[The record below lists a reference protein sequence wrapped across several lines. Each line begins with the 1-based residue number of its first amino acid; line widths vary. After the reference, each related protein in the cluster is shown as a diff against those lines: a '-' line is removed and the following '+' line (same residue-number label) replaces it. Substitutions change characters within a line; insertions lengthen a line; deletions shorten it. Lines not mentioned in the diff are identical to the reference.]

1 MIQLRE
7 PSPGLLS
14 GSTTPRLRGAP
25 APYLVKS
32 DSLRRR
38 CRGLRVDV
46 CGSSSSVGSRV
57 EPGDLRTKLPRRDGV
72 FECGV
77 EDGGVVTAVGVV
89 DPEGSAESATFVAGV
104 GGGGRGPGG
113 ESVRDGEKGRGCSC
127 GRVRWCRWL
136 S

>member
-1 MIQLRE
+1 MIQLLE

-14 GSTTPRLRGAP
+14 GSTTPRLLGAP

-38 CRGLRVDV
+38 CRGLRVVV

-57 EPGDLRTKLPRRDGV
+57 EPGDRRAKLPRRDGAL
-72 FECGV
+72 ECGV
-77 EDGGVVTAVGVV
+77 ESGGVVVAVGVV
-89 DPEGSAESATFVAGV
+89 DPEGSADSATFVAGV
-104 GGGGRGPGG
+104 EGGGCGPGG
-113 ESVRDGEKGRGCSC
+113 ESAKDGEKGRGCSC
-127 GRVRWCRWL
+127 GRVRWCLWL